1 MQTQVDVL
9 IIGAGPAGLSAAVA
23 ARACGLDVM
32 LVDEQQA
39 PGGQYLRNVE
49 NPITQPLFDPKEL
62 QVGLDLLDK
71 FYKSG
76 TVYCPNTLVWGLEPR
91 KAYCNIDGKQTILT
105 PSSIIIASGAM
116 ERPVPFPG
124 WTMPGVMGAGGA
136 DILLRSGGTL
146 TEDPKAPVVMAGNG
160 PLLLLL
166 ACHLLEQ
173 GVNIAAWLD
182 TGYWS
187 KRILSV
193 GVMPAALFDLPYMG
207 KGLKMALKI
216 VKGKIP
222 MIVGVDNLQAEGDG
236 ALDKVHFTVRGQKR
250 EITAKMLLR
259 HEGIIPRTHIAN
271 SLGIKHRW
279 NTLQRCWHPVTDE
292 NGATSIDG
300 IYIAGDGAY
309 VHGGDVSI
317 DKGILAG
324 IASARYLRVISEKE
338 AEFRSHVTL
347 KKMRRTRR
355 GRAFLD
361 YVFAPNPKIFEVPD
375 ETLVCRC
382 ECVTAGEIRKAVSEG
397 YTDVNSIKQF
407 TRCGMGHC
415 QGRMCGPAL
424 AEIAAV
430 ASGAA
435 PDAVGTL
442 HIRQP
447 FRPITLKEYCDV
459 NTVQE

>member
-1 MQTQVDVL
+1 MDVL

-23 ARACGLDVM
+23 ARGCGLDVM

-39 PGGQYLRNVE
+39 PGGQLLRNVE
-49 NPITQPLFDPKEL
+49 NPITQPLFERKEL
-62 QVGLDLLDK
+62 LAGLELVNT
-71 FYKSG
+71 FHKSG
-76 TVYCPNTLVWGLEPR
+76 AVYCPNTIVWGLEKR

-136 DILLRSGGTL
+136 DIVLRSGGTL
-146 TEDPKAPVVMAGNG
+146 TEDPKAPVVLAGNG

-182 TGYWS
+182 TGNWS
-187 KRILSV
+187 KRILSA
-193 GVMPAALFDLPYMG
+193 GVMPAALLDLPYMG

-216 VKGKIP
+216 LKGKIP
-222 MIVGVDNLQAEGDG
+222 MIVGVDNLRAEGDG
-236 ALDKVHFTVRGQKR
+236 TLEKVRFTVGGQQR
-250 EITAKMLLR
+250 EIFAKMMLR

-271 SLGIKHRW
+271 SLDIDHKW
-279 NTLQRCWHPVTDE
+279 DTLQRCWHPVTDE
-292 NGATSIDG
+292 DGATNIGG
-300 IYIAGDGAY
+300 IFIAGDGAY
-309 VHGGDVSI
+309 VHGGDVSM
-317 DKGILAG
+317 DKGALAG
-324 IASARYLRVISEKE
+324 IASARYLGVISEKE
-338 AEFRSHVTL
+338 AEFRSSETRR
-347 KKMRRTRR
+347 KMRRTRR
-355 GRAFLD
+355 GRAYLD
-361 YVFAPNPKIFEVPD
+361 YVFAPNPKIFDVAD
-375 ETLVCRC
+375 ETMVCRC
-382 ECVTAGEIRKAVSEG
+382 ECVTAGEIRKAVAEG

-424 AEIAAV
+424 AEIAAS
-430 ASGAA
+430 AAGSA

-442 HIRQP
+442 RIRQP
-447 FRPITLKEYCDV
+447 FRPVTLKDYCDV
-459 NTVQE
+459 NSGPE